1 MDKKEKIDFEPDNT
15 RRKPLR
21 LFTTLFLACLLAIAL
36 GTVLSPYLSNVLKGL
51 LTGCTSLL
59 IGIVIAFLFSKLV
72 DLIENKILK
81 NLLKNNPH
89 KYGIKRF
96 ISIVIVLLII
106 IGIFVLV
113 FSILVPKIVEIVKQ
127 LTTGNGDGW
136 EQMVNRVVNEICA
149 LIQNWFGADVDQA
162 SIKNTLNSLFDS
174 LRTTVLYIDSLL
186 AISVNLI
193 SGIFSFVIGILIAV
207 MILQEK
213 ERISRFSRRFLYAN
227 FKKERADKITVMA
240 HNSSKILYSYAIC
253 QLIQFVLLFIPLG
266 IGYSILGLS
275 FTWELALIIG
285 LFNFIPY
292 FGIYIGCVPAMLITL
307 VFDSMSAT
315 IYMLIV
321 TLAITVI
328 EFNILFPIIM
338 GNKLKLS
345 TFVVTASVI
354 IGGAMFGIVGMFL
367 APPVTALISVIVM
380 GNIEFKENK
389 MKYLME
395 LQDLE
400 EERKKDEEETQ
411 SQVVVATAVEDK
423 NTKTAGDKSKQAS
436 VKSPSKSKSNIS
448 GTKNNTITVQGEKDL
463 AVKSTNSEKQK
474 AQKTNKKQTTAEE
487 KKENIVEKIVSPE
500 SLAKSKTKTKASV
513 DNQSTTKIKDNNS
526 TNKPT
531 GEKASSK
538 TTSKEAKT
546 SKTK

>member
-1 MDKKEKIDFEPDNT
+1 MEKKDKFEFEPDGNK
-15 RRKPLR
+15 RKPLR
-21 LFTTLFLACLLAIAL
+21 LFTTLFWAMLCAIAL
-36 GTVLSPYLSNVLKGL
+36 GTVISPYLSNVLKGL

-59 IGIVIAFLFSKLV
+59 IGIVVAFLFSKLV
-72 DLIENKILK
+72 DFIENKLLK
-81 NLLKNNPH
+81 NWLKNNPH
-89 KYGIKRF
+89 KFAIKRF
-96 ISIVIVLLII
+96 ISIVVVILII

-113 FSILVPKIVEIVKQ
+113 FSILIPKIVEIVRQ

-136 EQMVNRVVNEICA
+136 EQMVNRVVNEICT
-149 LIQNWFGADVDQA
+149 LIQNWFGADIDQA

-186 AISVNLI
+186 ALSVNVI
-193 SGIFSFVIGILIAV
+193 SGIFSFIIGILIAV

-213 ERISRFSRRFLYAN
+213 ERIGRFSRRFLYAN
-227 FKKERADKITVMA
+227 FKKERADKICVMA

-253 QLIQFVLLFIPLG
+253 QLIQFVLLFVPLG
-266 IGYSILGLS
+266 IGYSILGLN

-345 TFVVTASVI
+345 PFVVTASVI
-354 IGGAMFGIVGMFL
+354 IGGAMFGILGMFL
-367 APPVTALISVIVM
+367 APPVTALISVVVM

-395 LQDLE
+395 LQELE
-400 EERKKDEEETQ
+400 TQRKQAEQDSGIAPQEVSVAQAKEETKTEENAETKTAEKTTKIRSQKKTENTEKIATKDEGIEADSLQKTTENSKKTVRKSPEKSVGEKTASNKTTAKKIVEKDAKNSENLSKNSENLAKNEEET
-411 SQVVVATAVEDK
+411 
-423 NTKTAGDKSKQAS
+423 
-436 VKSPSKSKSNIS
+436 
-448 GTKNNTITVQGEKDL
+448 
-463 AVKSTNSEKQK
+463 
-474 AQKTNKKQTTAEE
+474 E
-487 KKENIVEKIVSPE
+487 KKV
-500 SLAKSKTKTKASV
+500 AK
-513 DNQSTTKIKDNNS
+513 
-526 TNKPT
+526 
-531 GEKASSK
+531 
-538 TTSKEAKT
+538 
-546 SKTK
+546 

>member
-1 MDKKEKIDFEPDNT
+1 MDKKDKFEFEPDENK
-15 RRKPLR
+15 RKPLR
-21 LFTTLFLACLLAIAL
+21 LFTTLFWAMLCAIAL
-36 GTVLSPYLSNVLKGL
+36 GTVISPYLSNVLKGL

-59 IGIVIAFLFSKLV
+59 VGIVVAFLFSKLV
-72 DLIENKILK
+72 DFIENKLLK
-81 NLLKNNPH
+81 NWLKNNPH
-89 KYGIKRF
+89 KFAIKRF
-96 ISIVIVLLII
+96 ISIVVVILII

-113 FSILVPKIVEIVKQ
+113 FSILIPKIVEIVRQ

-136 EQMVNRVVNEICA
+136 EQMVNRVVNEICT

-162 SIKNTLNSLFDS
+162 SIKSTLNSLFDS

-186 AISVNLI
+186 ALSVNVI
-193 SGIFSFVIGILIAV
+193 SGIFSFIIGILIAV

-213 ERISRFSRRFLYAN
+213 EKIGRFSRRFLYAN
-227 FKKERADKITVMA
+227 FKKERADKICVMA

-253 QLIQFVLLFIPLG
+253 QLIQFVLLFVPLG

-345 TFVVTASVI
+345 PFVVTASVI
-354 IGGAMFGIVGMFL
+354 IGGAMFGILGMFL
-367 APPVTALISVIVM
+367 APPVTALISVVVM

-400 EERKKDEEETQ
+400 TQRKQSEQDSGETSQMIEVAEAKSDEKPD
-411 SQVVVATAVEDK
+411 DK
-423 NTKTAGDKSKQAS
+423 
-436 VKSPSKSKSNIS
+436 P
-448 GTKNNTITVQGEKDL
+448 
-463 AVKSTNSEKQK
+463 AVKSTKKKPDTTEKSE
-474 AQKTNKKQTTAEE
+474 ANNAE
-487 KKENIVEKIVSPE
+487 KKSNS
-500 SLAKSKTKTKASV
+500 AGNKTKSGTKSTPKTTQKNAENNEKLH
-513 DNQSTTKIKDNNS
+513 DNDVKTDKNVAKTRTKSATKTTNS
-526 TNKPT
+526 
-531 GEKASSK
+531 GEKTKENSVKK
-538 TTSKEAKT
+538 TAKKSVKNDEISEEQVAEISAQT
-546 SKTK
+546 LLK

>member
-1 MDKKEKIDFEPDNT
+1 MEKKDKFEFEPDGNK
-15 RRKPLR
+15 RKPLR
-21 LFTTLFLACLLAIAL
+21 LFTTLFWAMLCAIAL
-36 GTVLSPYLSNVLKGL
+36 GTVISPYLSNVLKGL

-59 IGIVIAFLFSKLV
+59 IGIVVAFLFSKLV
-72 DLIENKILK
+72 DFIENKLLK
-81 NLLKNNPH
+81 NWLKNNPH
-89 KYGIKRF
+89 KFAIKRF
-96 ISIVIVLLII
+96 ISILVVILII

-113 FSILVPKIVEIVKQ
+113 FSILIPKIVEIVRQ

-136 EQMVNRVVNEICA
+136 EQMVNRVVNEICT

-186 AISVNLI
+186 ALSVNVI
-193 SGIFSFVIGILIAV
+193 SAIFSFIIGILIAV

-213 ERISRFSRRFLYAN
+213 ERIGRFSRRFLYAN
-227 FKKERADKITVMA
+227 FKKERADKICVMA

-266 IGYSILGLS
+266 IGYSILGLN

-345 TFVVTASVI
+345 PFVVTASVI
-354 IGGAMFGIVGMFL
+354 IGGAMFGILGMFL
-367 APPVTALISVIVM
+367 APPVTALISVVVM

-395 LQDLE
+395 LQELE
-400 EERKKDEEETQ
+400 SQRKQSEQDSGITPQVVNVAEAKSDEKLEDKAATKPVKKSAKKTTENAEKTATKEEGTETDSLQKTTENSKKTVRKSPVKSVGEKAASNRTTAKKVVEKDAKNSENLSKNSENLAKNEEETDKK
-411 SQVVVATAVEDK
+411 VAKSRTKPA
-423 NTKTAGDKSKQAS
+423 TKT
-436 VKSPSKSKSNIS
+436 
-448 GTKNNTITVQGEKDL
+448 TK
-463 AVKSTNSEKQK
+463 
-474 AQKTNKKQTTAEE
+474 
-487 KKENIVEKIVSPE
+487 
-500 SLAKSKTKTKASV
+500 
-513 DNQSTTKIKDNNS
+513 
-526 TNKPT
+526 
-531 GEKASSK
+531 
-538 TTSKEAKT
+538 
-546 SKTK
+546 

>member
-1 MDKKEKIDFEPDNT
+1 MEKKDKFEFEPDGNK
-15 RRKPLR
+15 RKPLR
-21 LFTTLFLACLLAIAL
+21 LFTTLFWAMLCAIAL
-36 GTVLSPYLSNVLKGL
+36 GTVISPYLSNVLKGL

-59 IGIVIAFLFSKLV
+59 IGIVVAFLFSKLV
-72 DLIENKILK
+72 DFIENKLLK
-81 NLLKNNPH
+81 NWLKNNPH
-89 KYGIKRF
+89 KFAIKRF
-96 ISIVIVLLII
+96 ISIVVVILII

-113 FSILVPKIVEIVKQ
+113 FSILIPKIVEIVRQ

-136 EQMVNRVVNEICA
+136 EQMVNRVVNEICT

-186 AISVNLI
+186 ALSVNVI

-213 ERISRFSRRFLYAN
+213 EKIGRFSRRFLYAN
-227 FKKERADKITVMA
+227 FKKERADKICVMA

-253 QLIQFVLLFIPLG
+253 QLIQFVLLFVPLG
-266 IGYSILGLS
+266 IGYSILGLN

-345 TFVVTASVI
+345 PFVVTASVI
-354 IGGAMFGIVGMFL
+354 IGGAMFGILGMFL
-367 APPVTALISVIVM
+367 APPVTALISVVVM

-395 LQDLE
+395 LQELE
-400 EERKKDEEETQ
+400 TQRKQSEQDSGIAPQEVSVAQAKEETKTEEN
-411 SQVVVATAVEDK
+411 AE
-423 NTKTAGDKSKQAS
+423 TKTA
-436 VKSPSKSKSNIS
+436 
-448 GTKNNTITVQGEKDL
+448 EK
-463 AVKSTNSEKQK
+463 
-474 AQKTNKKQTTAEE
+474 
-487 KKENIVEKIVSPE
+487 
-500 SLAKSKTKTKASV
+500 
-513 DNQSTTKIKDNNS
+513 TTKIRSQKKTENTEKTATKEEGTEADSLQKTTENS
-526 TNKPT
+526 KKTVRKSPVKSV
-531 GEKASSK
+531 GEKTASNK
-538 TTSKEAKT
+538 TTAKKVVEKDAKN
-546 SKTK
+546 SENLAKNSENLAKNEEKTDKKVAKSRTKPATKTTK